1 MKHSVAFLPAT
12 LAKVINGIAVAAI
25 SGSALFSLSA
35 SAADAAAVAVAPA
48 IPGVTA
54 TGTKVEFIREGFE
67 GTEGP
72 IAAPDSSFL
81 FTETRANRIT
91 KIATDNSIST
101 FLENSNGSN
110 GLAFNDKGELITV
123 QVNNNQVGIIYPKGK
138 EKVFVKDY
146 EGQPF
151 QRTNDLVLAKN
162 GGIYF
167 TDSGP
172 SADVKAEPRTGVYYI
187 SPEGKTKRVVDIN
200 KIARPNGIQLS
211 RDEKTLY
218 VANTNGEYVLSY
230 PIKSDGTLGEGK
242 NFAKIPGGLQKNE
255 QGVSSSGQDGL
266 AIDAEGRLYVTS
278 NAGVDVFDEQ
288 GKFLGGIPVP
298 HKPQNVAFA
307 GKDKKTLYIVGRGA
321 AYKVAVLTPGFAGRV
336 K

>member
-1 MKHSVAFLPAT
+1 MNLFARYGKTNALVATAVGTLLVSTSLVSISVVANE
-12 LAKVINGIAVAAI
+12 AKT
-25 SGSALFSLSA
+25 
-35 SAADAAAVAVAPA
+35 PA
-48 IPGVTA
+48 IPGVVKEGTA
-54 TGTKVEFIREGFE
+54 VQFIKEGFE

-72 IAAPDSSFL
+72 IAAPDGSLL

-91 KIATDNSIST
+91 KIAADNSIST

-110 GLAFNDKGELITV
+110 GLAFTPTGELITV
-123 QVNNNQVGIIYPKGK
+123 QVNNNQVGVVYPKGK
-138 EKVFVKDY
+138 EKVLVKDY
-146 EGQPF
+146 EGQAF

-172 SADVKAEPRTGVYYI
+172 GQDVKAEPQTGVYYI
-187 SPEGKTKRVVDIN
+187 DPKGKTKRVVGIN
-200 KIARPNGIQLS
+200 EIKRPNGIQLS

-218 VANTNGEYVLSY
+218 VANTGGEYVLAY
-230 PIKSDGTLGEGK
+230 PIKADGTLGKAK
-242 NFAKIPGGLQKNE
+242 NFAKIPNGLQKNE
-255 QGVSSSGQDGL
+255 QGVLSSGADGL
-266 AIDAEGRLYVTS
+266 AVDADGRLYVTS
-278 NAGVDVFDEQ
+278 NTGVDVFDEQ

-321 AYKVAVLTPGFAGRV
+321 AYKVDVLTPGFAGRV

>member
-1 MKHSVAFLPAT
+1 MTQANAQFHNPLGKAIKQLIAAVLAVPVLVSATAF
-12 LAKVINGIAVAAI
+12 
-25 SGSALFSLSA
+25 
-35 SAADAAAVAVAPA
+35 AADVKTPA
-48 IPGVTA
+48 IPGVVKE
-54 TGTKVEFIREGFE
+54 GTLVQFIKEGFE

-72 IAAPDSSFL
+72 IAAPDGSFL

-91 KIATDNSIST
+91 RIAADNSIST

-110 GLAFNDKGELITV
+110 GLAFAPNGDLITV
-123 QVNNNQVGIIYPKGK
+123 QVNNNQVGVVYPKGR
-138 EKVFVKDY
+138 EKVLVKDF
-146 EGQPF
+146 EGQSF

-172 SADVKAEPRTGVYYI
+172 AADVKAEPRTGVYYI
-187 SPEGKTKRVVDIN
+187 DPAGKTHRVVDIN

-218 VANTNGEYVLSY
+218 VANTNGEYVLAY
-230 PIKSDGTLGEGK
+230 PIKADGTLGEGK
-242 NFAKIPGGLQKNE
+242 NFAKIPNGLQKNE
-255 QGVSSSGQDGL
+255 QGVLSSGQDGL

-321 AYKVAVLTPGFAGRV
+321 AYKVDVLTPGFAGRV

>member
-1 MKHSVAFLPAT
+1 MKNSVAFLPAALT
-12 LAKVINGIAVAAI
+12 KFFSGVAVVAI
-25 SGSALFSLSA
+25 SGSALFSLNI
-35 SAADAAAVAVAPA
+35 SAADAIAPA

-54 TGTKVEFIREGFE
+54 AGTKVEFIREGFE

-72 IAAPDSSFL
+72 TAAPDGSFL

-91 KIATDNSIST
+91 KIGADNSIST
-101 FLENSNGSN
+101 FLENTNGSN
-110 GLAFNDKGELITV
+110 GLAFNDKGELFTV
-123 QVNNNQVGIIYPKGK
+123 QVNNNQVGVIYPKGK
-138 EKVFVKDY
+138 EKVLVKDY

-172 SADVKAEPRTGVYYI
+172 SGDSKAEPRTGVYYI

-230 PIKSDGTLGEGK
+230 PIKADGTLGEGK

-255 QGVSSSGQDGL
+255 QGVLSSGQDGL
-266 AIDAEGRLYVTS
+266 AIDAEGRVYVTS

-298 HKPQNVAFA
+298 HKPQNIAFA

-321 AYKVAVLTPGFAGRV
+321 AYKVAVLTPGFAGRI

>member
-1 MKHSVAFLPAT
+1 MSHLFFSLASNRLIKFAGLISLISLPT
-12 LAKVINGIAVAAI
+12 LAETVTQPIKGVIAE
-25 SGSALFSLSA
+25 
-35 SAADAAAVAVAPA
+35 
-48 IPGVTA
+48 
-54 TGTKVEFIREGFE
+54 GTKLEFIKEGFE

-72 IAAPDSSFL
+72 IAAPDGSFL

-91 KIATDNSIST
+91 KIAPDNSIST
-101 FLENSNGSN
+101 FLENTNGSN

-123 QVNNNQVGIIYPKGK
+123 QVNNNQVGIVYPKGK

-146 EGQPF
+146 EGQSF

-187 SPEGKTKRVVDIN
+187 DPAGKTHRVVDIN

-230 PIKSDGTLGEGK
+230 PIKADGSLGEGK
-242 NFAKIPGGLQKNE
+242 NFAKIPNGLQQNE
-255 QGVSSSGQDGL
+255 QGVLSSGQDGL

-278 NAGVDVFDEQ
+278 NTGVDVFDEK
-288 GKFLGGIPVP
+288 GNFLGGIPVP

-321 AYKVAVLTPGFAGRV
+321 AYKINVLTPGFAGRV